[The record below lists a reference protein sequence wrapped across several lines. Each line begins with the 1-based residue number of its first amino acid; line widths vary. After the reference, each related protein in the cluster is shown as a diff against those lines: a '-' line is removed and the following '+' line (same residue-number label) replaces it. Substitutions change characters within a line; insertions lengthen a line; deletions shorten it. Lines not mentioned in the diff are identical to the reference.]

1 MSTTAR
7 PHQDAPN
14 PDLGIPVFSN
24 ILVALDGSPSAER
37 ALALGLR
44 LARAFGA
51 VLHVVFV
58 LDEVKIRSDV
68 TIWGAGDAGT
78 LIEHVLSSARAM
90 LERTQNEMRATGVET
105 ETFLRQ
111 GDVVEEVM
119 LAATEWHADLLVAGT
134 HAHAHSTSPALG
146 SKTAELLRL
155 CLIPVLV
162 VR

>member
-1 MSTTAR
+1 MSTT
-7 PHQDAPN
+7 PGSHLEAPYS
-14 PDLGIPVFSN
+14 DHGIPVFSN

-51 VLHVVFV
+51 ALHVVFV

-68 TIWGAGDAGT
+68 TVWGIGDAGT
-78 LIEHVLSSARAM
+78 LIEHVRASARTM
-90 LERTQNEMRATGVET
+90 LDRTNGEMRTAGVET
-105 ETFLRQ
+105 ETFLRI
-111 GDVVEEVM
+111 GDVVEEVL

-134 HAHAHSTSPALG
+134 HAHAHSFSPAVG

-155 CLIPVLV
+155 CVIPVLV

>member
-1 MSTTAR
+1 MSTTDRAYQNA
-7 PHQDAPN
+7 PH
-14 PDLGIPVFSN
+14 PDFGIPVFTN

-37 ALALGLR
+37 AVALGLR
-44 LARAFGA
+44 LALAFRAA
-51 VLHVVFV
+51 LHIVFV

-78 LIEHVLSSARAM
+78 LIEHVRASAQT
-90 LERTQNEMRATGVET
+90 LLDRTRSDMRAAGVET
-105 ETFLRQ
+105 ETLLRQ
-111 GDVVEEVM
+111 GDVVEEVL

-134 HAHAHSTSPALG
+134 HAHAHSSLPALG

-155 CLIPVLV
+155 CVIPVLV